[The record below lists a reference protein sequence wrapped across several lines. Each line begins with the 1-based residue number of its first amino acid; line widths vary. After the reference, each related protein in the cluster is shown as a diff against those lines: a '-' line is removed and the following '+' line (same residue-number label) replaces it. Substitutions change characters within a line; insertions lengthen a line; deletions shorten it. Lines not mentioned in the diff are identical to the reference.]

1 MKNKNYSCTHG
12 CKYSA
17 VAMVN
22 ELGFTITF
30 KHDIPIGQLTK
41 DGMDFSTSDILV
53 DENAFR
59 FLDENS
65 MSSFTHCQHTKR
77 IKLRDTRQCFEKSF
91 VFIHICFFQSF
102 FNNFKAETGHLK
114 L

>member
-1 MKNKNYSCTHG
+1 MRLLLLSMNSLLEH
-12 CKYSA
+12 SEA
-17 VAMVN
+17 LPA
-22 ELGFTITF
+22 
-30 KHDIPIGQLTK
+30 K

>member
-1 MKNKNYSCTHG
+1 MKNKKYSCTHG

-65 MSSFTHCQHTKR
+65 MSSFTDTLVLLQQYPSSGVTSVQFQH
-77 IKLRDTRQCFEKSF
+77 Q
-91 VFIHICFFQSF
+91 
-102 FNNFKAETGHLK
+102 NY
-114 L
+114 